1 VGIHSHDSENVA
13 PTEKRHHDAEVGNL
27 VDHIRQTDLYALKMS
42 VQEIMLETKR
52 GSK

>member
-13 PTEKRHHDAEVGNL
+13 PTENQHHDPEVGNL
-27 VDHIRQTDLYALKMS
+27 VDHIRQIGLYALKMS
-42 VQEIMLETKR
+42 VQESMLETKR